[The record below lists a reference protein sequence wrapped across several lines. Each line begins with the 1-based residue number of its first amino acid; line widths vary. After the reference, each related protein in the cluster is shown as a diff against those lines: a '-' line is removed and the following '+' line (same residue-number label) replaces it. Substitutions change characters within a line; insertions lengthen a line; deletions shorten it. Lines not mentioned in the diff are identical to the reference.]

1 MKNQKTYKVG
11 KAEWREK
18 VLIALNLEYNIID
31 NQIIFKGDIGN
42 YKTLVD
48 LLVSERIK
56 LSIESF

>member
-11 KAEWREK
+11 KTEWREK
-18 VLIALNLEYNIID
+18 VLIALNLQYNIID

-56 LSIESF
+56 LSIEPF